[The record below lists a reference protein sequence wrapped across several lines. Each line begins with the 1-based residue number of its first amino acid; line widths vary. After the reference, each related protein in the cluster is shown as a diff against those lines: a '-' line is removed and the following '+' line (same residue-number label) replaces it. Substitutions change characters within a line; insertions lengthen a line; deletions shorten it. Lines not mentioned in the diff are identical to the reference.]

1 LSDHQKSFIAL
12 TPGQFLSPAHSNCG
26 HSSDVDVKMQIPY
39 LKSAIK
45 AVRVSQLT
53 KREKA
58 SYLPLS
64 DFYNDA

>member
-1 LSDHQKSFIAL
+1 MQGILIFLACLSR
-12 TPGQFLSPAHSNCG
+12 FLSWADSNSG
-26 HSSDVDVKMQIPY
+26 HSSDVDIKMQIPY